1 MFKQNSF
8 YLIKTLLLN
17 WSITAFSKLSVFA
30 TSKHNRNVKGFALT
44 LLCHKVCQN
53 RCFPTQR
60 FKSSA
65 AALSHGKPF
74 HAFPSASTA
83 CYLRERPA
91 VGPTGTATALTPV
104 RRDRAR
110 TPCPASPEATP
121 VAAVLCNAMLC
132 YAMPCCA
139 VPCQSHAGL
148 GSAQRPPP
156 ITQPPPGHTP
166 APGSSWWQGA
176 GGAGHRSSCCK
187 RTQGAKK
194 PIPTQ
199 RVSEWQE
206 AKEKESCH
214 SLGVLAEQ
222 PPLPQYS
229 VHLAGTRLLHRL
241 PWHCEWLEVSIAMV
255 WQGTNS
261 PGASKYQKSWDYPEH
276 ALSASLFFILLL

>member
-1 MFKQNSF
+1 MARG
-8 YLIKTLLLN
+8 
-17 WSITAFSKLSVFA
+17 WHRDRVAVPCCGVPGCAAVRRA
-30 TSKHNRNVKGFALT
+30 TSCCAVQWCTPPCCAMPWST
-44 LLCHKVCQN
+44 VLCHTMLCHAMEHRAVPCHG
-53 RCFPTQR
+53 
-60 FKSSA
+60 
-65 AALSHGKPF
+65 ALC
-74 HAFPSASTA
+74 HAM
-83 CYLRERPA
+83 EHH
-91 VGPTGTATALTPV
+91 
-104 RRDRAR
+104 
-110 TPCPASPEATP
+110 
-121 VAAVLCNAMLC
+121 AMLC

-229 VHLAGTRLLHRL
+229 VHLAGTRLLRRL